1 MSVLGRPQQR
11 LRGGEHAR
19 FVSEFVK
26 RPELDPRTAFMTKGD
41 MAPENAQDEGIT
53 HGSKTGTFAS
63 VRRD

>member
-1 MSVLGRPQQR
+1 M
-11 LRGGEHAR
+11 R
-19 FVSEFVK
+19 FYTNCGKLF
-26 RPELDPRTAFMTKGD
+26 RIRFTNGIMTKGD

>member
-1 MSVLGRPQQR
+1 M
-11 LRGGEHAR
+11 R